1 MTGLV
6 TRPVTGLVQRL
17 FRRVAPVTAL
27 MIASIIAPGAAFGA
41 ALAAASM
48 ATPAPAQQG
57 ETTLRVQVRLVS
69 LFVSVTDA
77 RGAPVPD
84 LEKNNFLLSENGAPE
99 PIAVFE
105 KQTDVPLSVVLAID
119 TSGSTRKDQGVEQRA
134 AHDFAQALLPP
145 GPQGAHR
152 DQFALFDFN
161 SDVREVVPFTDNVR
175 RIDGGLGSLTRG
187 PATAFY
193 AAVLLGAQT
202 LAPRSGRKV
211 LVVVSDG
218 DNTIAGTTFDE
229 ALAAAQRGDTM
240 IYSLIDTPIQADAG
254 RDTAGEHA
262 MITLSEETGGR
273 AFYVNEGGL
282 AAAFRKV
289 ADDLRTQYLL
299 GYYPVHGQRADV
311 LAGPGGFR
319 TLHVVLRNLRPGL
332 DATAHY
338 RSGYYRPAA
347 QP

>member
-1 MTGLV
+1 MKL
-6 TRPVTGLVQRL
+6 PPPL
-17 FRRVAPVTAL
+17 RR
-27 MIASIIAPGAAFGA
+27 A
-41 ALAAASM
+41 ALPASLAALVAS
-48 ATPAPAQQG
+48 ALVGHAWGRAQNA

-77 RGAPVPD
+77 HGAPLPD
-84 LEKNNFLLSENGAPE
+84 LTKSNFTLSENGTPQTL
-99 PIAVFE
+99 AVFE
-105 KQTDVPLSVVLAID
+105 KQADVPLSVVLAID

-134 AHDFAQALLPP
+134 AHEFAQALLPRDA
-145 GPQGAHR
+145 QGAHR

-175 RIDGGLGSLTRG
+175 RIDNGLGSLSRG

-202 LAPRSGRKV
+202 LTPRSGRKV

-218 DNTIAGTTFDE
+218 DNTMAGTTFDE
-229 ALAAAQRGDTM
+229 ALGAAQRGDTM
-240 IYSLIDTPIQADAG
+240 IYSLIDTPIEADAG
-254 RDTAGEHA
+254 RDTGGEHA

-273 AFYVNEGGL
+273 AFYVSEGGL

-289 ADDLRTQYLL
+289 SEDLRTQYLL
-299 GYYPVHGQRADV
+299 GYYPARGKRADV
-311 LAGPGGFR
+311 LGGPGGFR
-319 TLHVVLRNLRPGL
+319 AIHVALGGLPPGL
-332 DATAHY
+332 AATPHY
-338 RSGYYRPAA
+338 RSGYYRAAA